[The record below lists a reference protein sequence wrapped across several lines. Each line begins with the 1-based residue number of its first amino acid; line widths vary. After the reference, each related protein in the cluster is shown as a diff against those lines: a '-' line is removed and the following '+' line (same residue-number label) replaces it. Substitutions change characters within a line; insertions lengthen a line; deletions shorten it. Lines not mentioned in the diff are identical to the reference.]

1 MLKEFAKGLPNL
13 LSKKNEIQTRFKN
26 LLICMIICVAISAD
40 NADLYGTVITE
51 LEKHLANIE
60 TEFSQFVTL
69 NSTGDPIE
77 AAEVL
82 ETAEEHTIALRAITE
97 QIPSFIKTIEKD
109 VPKRLEELQE
119 ASDKFI
125 AEDYILPENVNLKER
140 MDDLQHHLEESSSLL
155 EQFELDRV

>member
-1 MLKEFAKGLPNL
+1 MEGDVEGIRQGVAQLVEQEKRNSNKIQESLDLYDNL
-13 LSKKNEIQTRFKN
+13 RSDI
-26 LLICMIICVAISAD
+26 AD

-82 ETAEEHTIALRAITE
+82 ETAEEHTIALRAIT
-97 QIPSFIKTIEKD
+97 
-109 VPKRLEELQE
+109 
-119 ASDKFI
+119 
-125 AEDYILPENVNLKER
+125 
-140 MDDLQHHLEESSSLL
+140 
-155 EQFELDRV
+155 

>member
-1 MLKEFAKGLPNL
+1 MEGDVEGIRQGVAQLIEQEKRNSNKIQESLDLYDNL
-13 LSKKNEIQTRFKN
+13 RSDI
-26 LLICMIICVAISAD
+26 AD

-97 QIPSFIKTIEKD
+97 QIPSFIKTIEKMFLND
-109 VPKRLEELQE
+109 LKNCKKRVINSLQKNTFFPIM
-119 ASDKFI
+119 ST
-125 AEDYILPENVNLKER
+125 LKKEW
-140 MDDLQHHLEESSSLL
+140 MIYMIISLK
-155 EQFELDRV
+155 VVHY